1 MNRLT
6 SVGVLPRT
14 AYDFSELR
22 NGAVYVPIAQGIDVE
37 GAPSLSLEVRVHE
50 ATIGTGSAVTLR
62 VAADSSSMDT
72 VDPPILQTKTAKGED
87 IAAFVIDSKTVTPLY
102 QIVRISADEIGACL
116 AMILE
121 ARGGVEG
128 GPKLSL
134 SIDLLLRGGREDHEP
149 AAAGLVEPIITRPEQ
164 GERISEAALSRVAT
178 AARGATMSRP
188 RRYARWREIVV

>member
-1 MNRLT
+1 
-6 SVGVLPRT
+6 
-14 AYDFSELR
+14 
-22 NGAVYVPIAQGIDVE
+22 
-37 GAPSLSLEVRVHE
+37 
-50 ATIGTGSAVTLR
+50 
-62 VAADSSSMDT
+62 MDT